1 MIRSLVIAVA
11 ALLSIPA
18 TASADVNEAVDL
30 SAQYLISRWNADS
43 SLNEYRPPQVL
54 PVVAKS
60 KIYGACGSQ
69 VRGHQ
74 LGGSS
79 YCPATHTVYL
89 VPEELKLFYDS
100 FGPSS
105 VTYVISHEFGHALQ
119 MVLGVDLAGPSEEL
133 QADCLAG
140 ILINEGSK
148 QLGITRD
155 DVISMAQAAYA
166 IGSESHGTGA
176 QRAYALLSG
185 MGISKSSCKDSE
197 MTTLAQGK
205 IKDPMLKELNNERS
219 GTGGID
225 TSITPYP
232 KTVKGSLGI

>member
-1 MIRSLVIAVA
+1 MIRSLVIAA
-11 ALLSIPA
+11 ALLAIPV
-18 TASADVNEAVDL
+18 TANADVNEAVDL
-30 SAQYLISRWNADS
+30 SAQYLISRWTADPT
-43 SLNEYRPPQVL
+43 LNEYRPPQVL

-69 VRGHQ
+69 IRGHE

-89 VPEELKLFYDS
+89 VPEELELFHDA
-100 FGPSS
+100 FGASS

-119 MVLGVDLAGPSEEL
+119 MVLEAGLTGPSEEL

-140 ILINEGSK
+140 ILIKEGSK

-155 DVISMAQAAYA
+155 DVIGMAQAAYA
-166 IGSESHGTGA
+166 IGSESHGSGA
-176 QRAYALLSG
+176 QRAYALFSG
-185 MGISKSSCKDSE
+185 MGVSKSSCTASE
-197 MTTLAQGK
+197 MTALAQGK
-205 IKDPMLKELNNERS
+205 VNDPMLVELNKQRS
-219 GTGGID
+219 GTVGID

-232 KTVKGSLGI
+232 KTVKGALGL